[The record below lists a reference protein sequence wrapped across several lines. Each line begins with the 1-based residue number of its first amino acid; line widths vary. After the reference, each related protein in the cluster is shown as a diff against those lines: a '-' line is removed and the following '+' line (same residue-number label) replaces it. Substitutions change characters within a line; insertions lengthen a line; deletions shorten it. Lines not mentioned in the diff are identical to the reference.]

1 MSKVAPHTSLYPE
14 GVNAANPQHTSGPV
28 VLIIRDGWGKN
39 PHPEQDSYNAVK
51 LARTPCADD
60 LEKNW
65 PHTLIKTSGEDVGLP
80 IGPDGPVMGNSE
92 VGHQNI
98 GAGRIVDQELM
109 RITRAI
115 RGGEFA
121 RNAPMIAA
129 FEHAKKSGA
138 AVHVMGLL
146 SDGQVHSDLSHLEAI
161 LNAAKA
167 NGVNSD
173 KLFVHAF
180 LDGRDTPSQGSLKYV
195 PWLQNVLRTTGGRL
209 ATVCGR
215 FFAMDRDH
223 RWERVKKAY
232 DLLTKK
238 SGGDNFSNFDVMT
251 AIQQHIAHPLSNTER
266 GDEFMPPTRLL
277 SEAVI
282 ESGDTVIFFNFRGD
296 RPRELCKAFVLDDA
310 AWKNIQGGGF
320 DRAPHPTQLH
330 FLTMSQYERGLPT
343 QVMFTRPDKMKN
355 ILGECVSGAGLTQ
368 FRCAETEKFPHVTF
382 FFNDYREEPFP
393 GEHREIIPSPRDV
406 PTYDMKPEM
415 SAAGV
420 CDAVLRRI
428 AAPDC
433 ESLIVVNFAN
443 PDMVGHTGSLP
454 AAIKACEV
462 TDACV
467 QKIIN
472 ATLAR
477 GGHLVI
483 TADHGNAEQMKSPA
497 TGEPQTAHTNFTVPL
512 YIVSS
517 ALQSAKLRGDG
528 RLADIAP
535 TLLQLLGVAQPA
547 DMTGRSLIGI

>member
-1 MSKVAPHTSLYPE
+1 
-14 GVNAANPQHTSGPV
+14 
-28 VLIIRDGWGKN
+28 
-39 PHPEQDSYNAVK
+39 
-51 LARTPCADD
+51 
-60 LEKNW
+60 
-65 PHTLIKTSGEDVGLP
+65 
-80 IGPDGPVMGNSE
+80 
-92 VGHQNI
+92 
-98 GAGRIVDQELM
+98 
-109 RITRAI
+109 
-115 RGGEFA
+115 
-121 RNAPMIAA
+121 
-129 FEHAKKSGA
+129 
-138 AVHVMGLL
+138 
-146 SDGQVHSDLSHLEAI
+146 
-161 LNAAKA
+161 
-167 NGVNSD
+167 
-173 KLFVHAF
+173 
-180 LDGRDTPSQGSLKYV
+180 
-195 PWLQNVLRTTGGRL
+195 
-209 ATVCGR
+209 
-215 FFAMDRDH
+215 MDRDH

-238 SGGDNFSNFDVMT
+238 SGGDNFSNVDVMT
-251 AIQQHIAHPLSNTER
+251 AIQQHVAHPISNTER

-277 SEAVI
+277 SEGVI

-355 ILGECVSGAGLTQ
+355 ILGECVSAAGRTQ

-393 GEHREIIPSPRDV
+393 GEQREIIPSPRDV